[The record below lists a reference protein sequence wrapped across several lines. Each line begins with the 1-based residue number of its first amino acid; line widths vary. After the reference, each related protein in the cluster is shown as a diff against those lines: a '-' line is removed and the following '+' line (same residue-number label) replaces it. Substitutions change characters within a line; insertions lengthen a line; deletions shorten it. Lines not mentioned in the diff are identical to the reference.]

1 MTDLSYSITALQE
14 LGSELLTITDVMN
27 GASPAVQYDADDVGH
42 ALVHEA
48 LEHFS
53 DNWDD
58 KREQL
63 TGSLSAVGGMA
74 MQSADVFAEA
84 DDELAAKARTILQG
98 QS

>member
-1 MTDLSYSITALQE
+1 MSDLTYNITALQE

-42 ALVHEA
+42 DLVHEA
-48 LEHFS
+48 LGHFS

-63 TGSLSAVGGMA
+63 TASLTAVGGMA
-74 MQSADVFAEA
+74 MQSADVFAET
-84 DDELAAKARTILQG
+84 DNQLAAQARKILQG